1 MSPLEILAVCLGLAN
16 IALLIRRSIWN
27 YPVGMAMVTLY
38 GVIFFTARLYS
49 DALLQIFFFV
59 LQLYGWWCWATARGE
74 GDGTVRVERLSAAQ
88 WGLYLGGAAV
98 AAAAWGM
105 LMHRFTDAAA
115 PWWDAA
121 IAMLSIT
128 AQIMLA
134 RRYLE
139 NWLLWIAVD
148 AIAMPLYWSR
158 GLPLTAGLYG
168 LFLVM
173 SAIGL
178 REWWRMRPAVDDG
191 VPA

>member
-1 MSPLEILAVCLGLAN
+1 MSPLEIIAVCLGLAN

-27 YPVGMAMVTLY
+27 YPFGLAMVALY

-59 LQLYGWWCWATARGE
+59 LQLYGWWAWGQAE
-74 GDGTVRVERLSAAQ
+74 GDEDGNVRVERLTAAQ
-88 WGLYLGGAAV
+88 WGMYLGGAAC
-98 AAAAWGM
+98 AAAAWGT

-115 PWWDAA
+115 PWWDAT

-139 NWLLWIAVD
+139 NWMLWIAVD
-148 AIAMPLYWSR
+148 VIAIPLYWSR

-178 REWWRMRPAVDDG
+178 RAWWRMRPGTAAV
-191 VPA
+191 AA